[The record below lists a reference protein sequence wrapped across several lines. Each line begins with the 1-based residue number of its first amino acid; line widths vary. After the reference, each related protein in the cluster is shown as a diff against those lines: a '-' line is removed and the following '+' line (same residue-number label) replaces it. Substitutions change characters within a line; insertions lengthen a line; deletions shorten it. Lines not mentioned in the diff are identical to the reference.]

1 GRRPVRPADRPR
13 AALPARPPQGPPE
26 ADRPFRRRPLLALP
40 RLLRPAPLRG
50 RGPARGGPAARPLG
64 RRDQPLPAPDRLRRH
79 RPELRRPHGATRP
92 HVRLLVVPFRAAR
105 PAAVG
110 PPGRGGRGDG
120 AGPGP
125 AARQPD
131 PGPLP
136 ARRSERSALPPG
148 GRVRADG
155 PECPHLRQGHP
166 RLARRPA
173 PPAPA
178 RGDPHR
184 SGGSRHS
191 HHRRGRPGLRGG
203 GGPQGRHQG
212 GQPLARRISR
222 PRPRRRGRDSATIP
236 AAVALVFFSREV
248 PKMPLCSWHASLC
261 LLTLFAV
268 AVAAPATAA
277 ANAETTARRPMVPA
291 DLWTMERVGDPALS
305 PDGRWVAFTVTR
317 YSVDDNAGDSDLW
330 VVPADG
336 SAPPRRLTW
345 NKGADNSPLWSP
357 DGKRIA
363 FLSKRGDAPV
373 QLYLLPFGEGGEA
386 QPVTKL
392 PVGVQNAKWFA
403 DGKRIA
409 FLAATWPDLNDD
421 WPAVQKR
428 ADEQKNDKVQAKIG
442 DTRLLRY
449 WDSYR
454 TDGRRNHVFV
464 VDVGSGASGK
474 AEDLTPCLAREM
486 DFFSPTES
494 WDLSP
499 DGQEIAYSVNAVD
512 PPYPTVNFDI
522 FLQPIA
528 PPGSKPAAPRNITGA
543 NAAMDSRPRYTPDGK
558 YIVFGRT
565 HRPDI
570 DPDFTRLTRYDRR
583 SGEIVDL
590 AATWDASPDSW
601 SFTPDGK
608 TIVFHA
614 QDHGRTH
621 VWSLPVDGSA
631 ATPHLLAKGGTT
643 GGASVGAKA
652 IVYSRHS
659 VNAPAELFTV
669 PLAGGEPKSLTSF
682 NTARMAALDLGTMD
696 EATFE
701 GGGGDPVH
709 MFIVYP
715 P

>member
-1 GRRPVRPADRPR
+1 
-13 AALPARPPQGPPE
+13 
-26 ADRPFRRRPLLALP
+26 
-40 RLLRPAPLRG
+40 
-50 RGPARGGPAARPLG
+50 
-64 RRDQPLPAPDRLRRH
+64 
-79 RPELRRPHGATRP
+79 
-92 HVRLLVVPFRAAR
+92 
-105 PAAVG
+105 
-110 PPGRGGRGDG
+110 
-120 AGPGP
+120 
-125 AARQPD
+125 
-131 PGPLP
+131 
-136 ARRSERSALPPG
+136 
-148 GRVRADG
+148 
-155 PECPHLRQGHP
+155 
-166 RLARRPA
+166 
-173 PPAPA
+173 
-178 RGDPHR
+178 
-184 SGGSRHS
+184 
-191 HHRRGRPGLRGG
+191 
-203 GGPQGRHQG
+203 
-212 GQPLARRISR
+212 
-222 PRPRRRGRDSATIP
+222 
-236 AAVALVFFSREV
+236 
-248 PKMPLCSWHASLC
+248 MPLCSWHASLC

-268 AVAAPATAA
+268 AVAAPTAA
-277 ANAETTARRPMVPA
+277 AANNTDTTARRPMVPA

-373 QLYLLPFGEGGEA
+373 QLYLLPFSEGGEA

-454 TDGRRNHVFV
+454 TDGRRNHVFA
-464 VDVGSGASGK
+464 VDVASGK
-474 AEDLTPCLAREM
+474 AEDLTPGLAREM
-486 DFFSPTES
+486 DFFSPTDG
-494 WDLSP
+494 WDVSP

-522 FLQPIA
+522 FLQPIG

-543 NAAMDSRPRYTPDGK
+543 NAATDSRPRYTPDGR

-590 AATWDASPDSW
+590 AATWDASPDGW

-608 TIVFHA
+608 TIIFHA
-614 QDHGRTH
+614 QDHGRVH
-621 VWSLPVDGSA
+621 VWSLPVDGSS

-643 GGASVGAKA
+643 GGASVGSKA

-715 P
+715 PGFDRSRKWPLVQMIHGGPHGAFQDEFHYRWNAALFASRGYVVAMVNFHGSTGYGQAFAESIVGNHADKPFADIMKSTDWLVAKGFIDEKRMAAAGGSYGGYMVAWILGHTDRFAAIVDHAGVYDLMGQFASDDTWGRPGNYGAAPWTDPSRVDLYSPSRYAKNFKTPTLILHGERDYRVPVTQGINLYGVLQGKGVPARIVLFPEENHWVLKPQAALLWWKEVFGWLGKYLG